1 MNYPATLEK
10 LIARTDLS
18 EDETFALFDELFH
31 GNLTDAQIGA
41 FLAALSAKGETVAE
55 IAAAARAMRQAAAK
69 ISSLKPNT
77 VDTVGTGGDHGITFN
92 ISSTT
97 AFVAAGAGAVVA
109 KHGNRSSSGRTGSAD
124 CLEALGLNLAC
135 EPEVMEEALNEIGIC
150 FLFAQTFHKA
160 MRFVGPARKQLGVR
174 TVFNLL
180 GPLTNPAGARTQLI
194 GVYAPELTEV
204 YAGVFKRLG
213 STHALVVHGSDGMD
227 EITVTGPSR
236 CSELKDG
243 LIRTYDIDPEPIFGG
258 YAELGELAGGDAKE
272 NAGIATGILTGK
284 IRGAKRNVVLIN
296 AAGTLLAADLVPDL
310 ATGVKKAEE
319 SIDSGAA
326 YEKLRRLV
334 EISNS

>member
-1 MNYPATLEK
+1 MDYPEILSK

-18 EDETFALFDELFH
+18 EDETFALFDALFH
-31 GNLTDAQIGA
+31 GALTEAQIGA

-160 MRFVGPARKQLGVR
+160 MPKTCLPSLMATAMNR
-174 TVFNLL
+174 TTTLSRNFLPTSPSL
-180 GPLTNPAGARTQLI
+180 PSMMTSMR
-194 GVYAPELTEV
+194 YA
-204 YAGVFKRLG
+204 
-213 STHALVVHGSDGMD
+213 
-227 EITVTGPSR
+227 
-236 CSELKDG
+236 
-243 LIRTYDIDPEPIFGG
+243 
-258 YAELGELAGGDAKE
+258 
-272 NAGIATGILTGK
+272 
-284 IRGAKRNVVLIN
+284 
-296 AAGTLLAADLVPDL
+296 
-310 ATGVKKAEE
+310 
-319 SIDSGAA
+319 
-326 YEKLRRLV
+326 
-334 EISNS
+334 